1 MKLKRRL
8 IQGALLLALLGL
20 CGCQNK
26 AVLTITFGGDI
37 LLARDGAPLFARDPW
52 NGFAA
57 APEGLFFANL
67 ESPLGRLDQRWEAP
81 AGYDLCAGVDQAAF
95 LTSGGVDLVSIA
107 NNHRQDCGA
116 GEATLE
122 ALAES
127 GIAAAGSSLSP
138 VYLDTAAGRVGVI
151 AADGVSAPLDEAEL
165 VRQAA
170 AARQNCAI
178 LIVSLHWGE
187 EYQAGPDAQRRALA
201 QKLADAGA
209 DVLWGHHP
217 HVLQPAEWVSA
228 ADGSRKM
235 LALYS
240 LGNLLAD
247 QWMLEDARRSAL
259 VTVEFKGG
267 QIETVSIQPVYMDR
281 QNRQLIAPRAED
293 AEKIRQRL
301 GWQE

>member
-8 IQGALLLALLGL
+8 IRGALCLALLGL

-26 AVLTITFGGDI
+26 AALSITFGGDI
-37 LLARDGAPLFARDPW
+37 FLARDGAPLFAQAPW
-52 NGFAA
+52 NGFGAP
-57 APEGLFFANL
+57 PEGLFFANL
-67 ESPLGRLDQRWEAP
+67 ESPLGRLEQRGDAS
-81 AGYDLCAGVDQAAF
+81 AGYNLCAGMDQAAL
-95 LTSGGVDLVSIA
+95 LTAGGVDLVSLA
-107 NNHRQDCGA
+107 NNHRQDCGT

-122 ALAES
+122 ALVGS

-165 VRQAA
+165 VRQAG
-170 AARQNCAI
+170 AARQNCAV

-187 EYQAGPDAQRRALA
+187 EYQSGPGAQQRALA
-201 QKLADAGA
+201 QKLADAGV

-217 HVLQPAEWVSA
+217 HVLQPAEWVRA

-235 LALYS
+235 LVLYS

-259 VTVEFKGG
+259 VTVDFKDS
-267 QIETVSIQPVYMDR
+267 QIVAVSIQPIYMDR
-281 QNRQLIAPRAED
+281 QKRQLVSPRAED
-293 AEKIRQRL
+293 AEKIRRRL